1 MQDSIKTQTHDKCG
15 TTFRELA
22 GGRWNYQTQFSQQHS
37 DTRSE
42 DTGGVVGDTR
52 DPALNIF
59 SEHRVRWVLNMFYS

>member
-1 MQDSIKTQTHDKCG
+1 MMTQTHDKCC

-22 GGRWNYQTQFSQQHS
+22 GGRWNYQTQFSQQNS
-37 DTRSE
+37 DTRSG

-59 SEHRVRWVLNMFYS
+59 SEHRVRWVLNMLYS